1 MRLLMC
7 AGEPSGDI
15 RGGELLRALS
25 AGTTVE
31 AFGMGGDAMAAEGME
46 TVLNIRDLSVMG
58 FTEVFRSLPRVIA
71 AERELRRL
79 VISRKPDAL
88 LLVDYPGFNMRFGA
102 WARARG
108 IPVVQYIAPQTWA
121 WGAWRTR
128 KLLKSCGLLLVILPF
143 EEDFFRHSGIN
154 TLYTGHPLA
163 DQVPLPLPEPSGPAR
178 IALLPGSRAQEVTR
192 LLPEMLEAFRILH
205 AGGEVSGASVAVSD
219 SVDKSAYPEPGN
231 GLELAE
237 GTAAALRNASAALV
251 CSGTATLETAM
262 YGVPQ
267 VICYKTG
274 RVNYLL
280 ARLLVRGVGRIGLAN
295 LVAGSDIAPELL
307 QDRARADIMAQEVS
321 KALRDPSRRSAT
333 DAVRLRL
340 GPPGGAG
347 RAAEAVI
354 RFLEA
359 G

>member
-1 MRLLMC
+1 MC

-15 RGGELLRALS
+15 RGAELLRELS
-25 AGTTVE
+25 ARTTVE

-58 FTEVFRSLPRVIA
+58 FTEVLTSLPRVLA
-71 AERELRRL
+71 AERKLRSL
-79 VISRKPDAL
+79 VISRAPDAL

-102 WARARG
+102 WAGARG

-128 KLLKSCGLLLVILPF
+128 KLLKSCSLLLVILPF
-143 EEDFFRHSGIN
+143 EEGFFSHRGIN
-154 TLYTGHPLA
+154 CLYTGHPLA
-163 DQVPLPLPEPSGPAR
+163 DQVPLPLPEPTGPVR

-192 LLPEMLEAFRILH
+192 LLPEMLAAFRILQE
-205 AGGEVSGASVAVSD
+205 GGEVSCATVAVSE
-219 SVDKSAYPEPGN
+219 SVDRSAYPEPGN
-231 GLELAE
+231 GLELAA
-237 GTAAALRNASAALV
+237 GTAGALRNASAALV

-262 YGVPQ
+262 HGVPQ
-267 VICYKTG
+267 VICYITG
-274 RVNYLL
+274 MVNYLL

-295 LVAGSDIAPELL
+295 LVAGEDIAPELL
-307 QDRARADIMAQEVS
+307 QGSAKASTMAQ
-321 KALRDPSRRSAT
+321 ALREVLSDPSRRHST
-333 DAVRLRL
+333 HTVRLRL

-354 RFLEA
+354 GHLGA